1 MKHTPLHRISALLLV
16 LFLCFPLTGCG
27 SNNPPKRE
35 AVESHFWDNWP
46 EIQTIVDFM
55 VDSGYEDVYI
65 MDASG
70 EITADLEKI
79 TLTDE
84 TVLEAISA
92 LISDGNYYS
101 ISKSGNTIHFVQ
113 WWGIKDINCGVAY
126 SINHTD
132 PPEVQ
137 FCTTLT
143 PLIEPGWYYYV
154 ADYEKWRSSRT

>member
-1 MKHTPLHRISALLLV
+1 MKHPVLYRIYSLILVLLL
-16 LFLCFPLTGCG
+16 CFSLSGCG
-27 SNNPPKRE
+27 NNIPPKRE
-35 AVESHFWDNWP
+35 AVESHFWDNWS
-46 EIQTIVDFM
+46 EIQTVVDYM
-55 VDSGYEDVYI
+55 VDSGYEDFYI

-70 EITADLEKI
+70 EATADLEKI
-79 TLTDE
+79 TITDE
-84 TVLEAISA
+84 SVLDAISA

-137 FCTTLT
+137 FCTTLD

-154 ADYEKWRSSRT
+154 ADYNKWRSSR

>member
-1 MKHTPLHRISALLLV
+1 MKHTAAYRLCSFLLAVILCIPLS
-16 LFLCFPLTGCG
+16 GCG
-27 SNNPPKRE
+27 NNIPPKRE
-35 AVESHFWDNWP
+35 AVESHFWDNWS
-46 EIQTIVDFM
+46 EIQTVVDYM
-55 VDSGYEDVYI
+55 VDSGYEDFYI

-70 EITADLEKI
+70 EATADLEKI
-79 TLTDE
+79 TITDE
-84 TVLEAISA
+84 SVLDAISA

-137 FCTTLT
+137 FCTTLD

-154 ADYEKWRSSRT
+154 ADYNKWRSSR